1 VLSLVIFAGFTMFD
15 LQRLRSNTDVASAS
29 LLAAS
34 IFLDVLNAFPSP
46 LSGHSRQATLR
57 VNVMVQLRRA
67 RGW

>member
-34 IFLDVLNAFPSP
+34 IFLDVLNAFPLP
-46 LSGHSRQATLR
+46 CPAIPAKLR
-57 VNVMVQLRRA
+57 FGSM
-67 RGW
+67 